1 MTAVTSALSA
11 ILTPWKISRR
21 SRRPRRIETAAVL
34 DDEDCEVRAVED
46 YSLVFSSARKPTVPS

>member
-1 MTAVTSALSA
+1 MIRA
-11 ILTPWKISRR
+11 
-21 SRRPRRIETAAVL
+21 EVL